1 MGKPDNTQVANNN
14 DVNTQENNASTDVGA
29 TEKTFTQDE
38 VNNMMSDRLKREQAK
53 SAKLVEQAKQEAVEA
68 FKKQQEEDKELS
80 KLSENE
86 RLQKRLEKLEKEN
99 ADLLAKQQ
107 LAVMTAQARQ
117 ELAKDGYTVGDEM
130 LGLIVSN
137 DEEAT
142 LNNMNVLKAYTD
154 GIKEQLEAERSKGVT
169 PKTSTQPA
177 EPLSPFEKKMQEIE
191 KGKI

>member
-1 MGKPDNTQVANNN
+1 MGEPENTQTV
-14 DVNTQENNASTDVGA
+14 DEQQTNTQASDEA
-29 TEKTFTQDE
+29 TAEKTFTQDE
-38 VNNMMSDRLKREQAK
+38 VNNMISDRLKREQAK
-53 SAKLVEQAKQEAVEA
+53 SAKLVEQAKQEALEA

-107 LAVMTAQARQ
+107 LAMMTAQARQ
-117 ELAKDGYTVGDEM
+117 ELAKDGYTVSDEM

-137 DEEAT
+137 DEEVT

-154 GIKEQLEAERSKGVT
+154 GIKEQLEVERAKGVT
-169 PKTSTQPA
+169 PKTSSQPT
-177 EPLSPFEKKMQEIE
+177 EPLSPFEKKMQEIK

>member
-1 MGKPDNTQVANNN
+1 MGEPENTQVV
-14 DVNTQENNASTDVGA
+14 DEQQTNTQASDEA
-29 TEKTFTQDE
+29 TAEKTFTQEE
-38 VNNMMSDRLKREQAK
+38 VNNMISDRLKREQAK
-53 SAKLVEQAKQEAVEA
+53 SAKLVEQAKQEALEA

-154 GIKEQLEAERSKGVT
+154 GIKEQLESERAKGVT
-169 PKTSTQPA
+169 PKTSSQPA